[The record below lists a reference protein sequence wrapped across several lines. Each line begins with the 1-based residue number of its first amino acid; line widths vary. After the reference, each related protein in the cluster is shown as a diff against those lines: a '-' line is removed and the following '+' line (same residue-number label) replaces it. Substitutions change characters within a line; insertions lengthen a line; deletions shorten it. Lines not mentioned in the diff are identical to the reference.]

1 MLSVCPVHVRSD
13 HHTLPG
19 HTELAPVRWS
29 AGSAHSPPSSPWRQ
43 FQHLHDDN
51 DNHYDDDDDDDDDE
65 EEEEEEVEDD
75 NEDDDGIDDGEDD
88 EDENEIET

>member
-13 HHTLPG
+13 HHALPG

-29 AGSAHSPPSSPWRQ
+29 GGSAHSPPSSPWRQ

-51 DNHYDDDDDDDDDE
+51 DNHYDDDDDDDE
-65 EEEEEEVEDD
+65 EEEEEEE
-75 NEDDDGIDDGEDD
+75 D
-88 EDENEIET
+88 EDEDGTKSFFKIA